1 MFTVIIIM
9 LCGVLAGRVT
19 GMRCRPA
26 VSRVVTALI
35 WILLFMLGVEVGA
48 DRRITGNVLTL
59 GLDALAVAAGSVV
72 GCVLFSWVMWR
83 MVRGEENDDRI

>member
-9 LCGVLAGRVT
+9 LCGVLAGRVA

-26 VSRVVTALI
+26 VSRVVTVLI

-72 GCVLFSWVMWR
+72 GLFSWVMWR
-83 MVRGEENDDRI
+83 MVRGEENDDRK

>member
-9 LCGVLAGRVT
+9 LCGVLVGRVA

-59 GLDALAVAAGSVV
+59 GLDALAVAACSVV

-83 MVRGEENDDRI
+83 MVRGEENDDRK

>member
-1 MFTVIIIM
+1 M

-48 DRRITGNVLTL
+48 DRRITGNVLAL

-72 GCVLFSWVMWR
+72 GVCAVLVGDVAYGAR
-83 MVRGEENDDRI
+83 RRKR